1 MVMLHGGRCL
11 MRHVMLSHQNVVA
24 ISQWLERLTGDQK
37 IAGSIP
43 VWGSET
49 CVSNRV
55 YTCV

>member
-1 MVMLHGGRCL
+1 

-55 YTCV
+55 YTSV